1 MSYCKYRRKRK
12 QYLKDGV
19 WYDYSPQVYAKGQ
32 LVGCGYAECTDSPDT
47 PPITP
52 PDEAKY
58 KRWITMTDDYYC
70 ELGDKYYKMKLQVS
84 NDNINWVDANPP
96 EYKRGN
102 LIEEKSP
109 DCFSQIEE
117 WRPYSLICI
126 DTDLYEQE
134 QLYIYGDPVSEFRV
148 GRLVK
153 KDSNMCVD
161 WKIVDGEYICE
172 EYIEKTNSFEWI
184 RPYKSV
190 NSTNWIV
197 YYVNG
202 SDNYIQSV
210 GNFDKLNTTIID
222 KKNMPLTSLKFWRYN
237 DPESS
242 PNESTYNA
250 DISFLDL
257 NNVDTFF
264 INDMSHMFDGLLDVE
279 TIEISNFDTT
289 NTKTMEYMFRN
300 CEKLTEINVSG
311 FNTVHVENMY
321 GMFAGC
327 KSLNHI
333 TCKQDFKDWCIK
345 NQNIIILPTAMRE
358 GGSGTWEIV
367 G

>member
-1 MSYCKYRRKRK
+1 
-12 QYLKDGV
+12 
-19 WYDYSPQVYAKGQ
+19 
-32 LVGCGYAECTDSPDT
+32 
-47 PPITP
+47 
-52 PDEAKY
+52 
-58 KRWITMTDDYYC
+58 
-70 ELGDKYYKMKLQVS
+70 
-84 NDNINWVDANPP
+84 
-96 EYKRGN
+96 
-102 LIEEKSP
+102 
-109 DCFSQIEE
+109 
-117 WRPYSLICI
+117 
-126 DTDLYEQE
+126 
-134 QLYIYGDPVSEFRV
+134 
-148 GRLVK
+148 
-153 KDSNMCVD
+153 
-161 WKIVDGEYICE
+161 
-172 EYIEKTNSFEWI
+172 
-184 RPYKSV
+184 
-190 NSTNWIV
+190 
-197 YYVNG
+197 
-202 SDNYIQSV
+202 
-210 GNFDKLNTTIID
+210 
-222 KKNMPLTSLKFWRYN
+222 MPLTSLKFWRYS
-237 DPESS
+237 DPASS